1 MTYLSLPAGLAARPT
16 ILGGIP
22 TDLRAVLPSALF
34 ARGMEARTT
43 TTTFAWSPISVAA
56 DDGVA
61 VIKPNDIA
69 PLDPGRW
76 LLAPA
81 TTAPPGSG
89 ELHFTLSGEYS
100 GAVVPA
106 FFDPPYIAVVGF
118 TVALVQIARRTA
130 GFAGI
135 TNVDVLKNG
144 VTILAAPPLQVSAA
158 MGDNVSFSSNSF
170 VLGQDIFLPT
180 DRLDVVLTTVEM
192 FDPGPPAGPEGLRV
206 VITRI

>member
-1 MTYLSLPAGLAARPT
+1 VTYLSLPAGLAARPT

-34 ARGMEARTT
+34 VRGMEARTT
-43 TTTFAWSPISVAA
+43 TTTFAWSAVSVAA
-56 DDGVA
+56 DDGVT

-106 FFDPPYIAVVGF
+106 FFDPPYVAIAGF
-118 TVALVQIARRTA
+118 TVAFVQLVRRTA
-130 GFAGI
+130 GTAGFTEI
-135 TNVDVLKNG
+135 DVLKNG
-144 VTILAAPPLQVSAA
+144 VTILAAPPVKVTAA
-158 MGDNVSFSSNSF
+158 MGDDVSFFSNSF
-170 VLGQDIFLPT
+170 VPGQDIFLPT
-180 DRLDVVLTTVEM
+180 DRLDVVLSAVET
-192 FDPGPPAGPEGLRV
+192 FDAGPPAGPEGLRV